1 MAESAHAEGMH
12 SKFGK
17 AANNPGPGRFKG
29 FHSMNFYVQNAKQ
42 AADFYV
48 TRFGFRR
55 VAYKGLETNSRQECT
70 QVIQQGKI
78 IFTFTCLLNPET
90 TDHPICAWLA
100 TRGDS
105 VCDVS
110 FRCTDVE
117 GIWKKAVER
126 GCKGVKEPQ
135 ELSDDNGSVLLA
147 SLETYGGVTHTL
159 IDDSKY
165 NGVFLPGFK
174 AVSIDDASQAKDYD
188 PLFVKLQKTHPVGL
202 EFLDHCVGN
211 QPDKQMLPACQWY
224 NDYLDFHRFWSVDD
238 KQVHTEFS
246 SLRSVVMA
254 DWHETIKMPINEPA
268 KGMRKSQI
276 QEYCEYHGGAGVQH
290 IALNTPDI
298 IKAVRDLRA
307 RGMKFLDIA
316 PKYYDNLRERLKTSS
331 IQLEEDIDIL
341 QELNILI
348 DMDDTGYL
356 LQIFTK
362 PVEDRPTLFIEI
374 IQRHGNQGFGVG
386 NFKALFQSIEREQE
400 RRGNFVAD
408 NAKAAAKQ
416 AKATQ
421 SCANVTVKKLGTKYT
436 KPVSKP
442 AASKSCSSAANSS
455 TTQLLLTGAMMFVT
469 GMFVAQRMK

>member
-1 MAESAHAEGMH
+1 
-12 SKFGK
+12 
-17 AANNPGPGRFKG
+17 
-29 FHSMNFYVQNAKQ
+29 
-42 AADFYV
+42 
-48 TRFGFRR
+48 
-55 VAYKGLETNSRQECT
+55 
-70 QVIQQGKI
+70 
-78 IFTFTCLLNPET
+78 LNPEAN
-90 TDHPICAWLA
+90 DHPICEWLA
-100 TRGDS
+100 VRGDS

-126 GCKGVKEPQ
+126 GCKGVREPE
-135 ELSDDNGSVLLA
+135 ELSDENGSVIVA

-159 IDDSKY
+159 IDDSNYK
-165 NGVFLPGFK
+165 GVYMPGFK
-174 AVSIDDASQAKDYD
+174 GVACDDESSKDFD
-188 PLFVKLQKTHPVGL
+188 PLFVELQKKHPVGL
-202 EFLDHCVGN
+202 DFLDHCVGN
-211 QPDKQMLPACQWY
+211 QPDNQMLPACQWY

-238 KQVHTEFS
+238 KQVHTEYS

-254 DWHETIKMPINEPA
+254 DWHESIKMPINEPA
-268 KGMRKSQI
+268 AGMRKSQI

-290 IALNTPDI
+290 IALNTKDI
-298 IKAVRDLRA
+298 ISAVTNLRA

-331 IQLEEDIDIL
+331 VQLEEDIDVL
-341 QELNILI
+341 QKLNILI

-408 NAKAAAKQ
+408 DAKAAAKQ
-416 AKATQ
+416 AKSTQ
-421 SCANVTVKKLGTKYT
+421 NVNVTVKKLGTKYT
-436 KPVSKP
+436 KPTSSVCKDAK
-442 AASKSCSSAANSS
+442 AAVAVAKSGGDM
-455 TTQLLLTGAMMFVT
+455 TKTLVTGAMAFVA
-469 GMFVAQRMK
+469 GMFIAQRMK